1 MRIILFSKNNSY
13 ICDVIIK
20 NKKIMETK
28 DKQKFIDEF
37 TKRIVKEFNEFA
49 YKCGVSD
56 AFIELGNV
64 VSSVILCCTLNIDD
78 AHKAAE
84 VLSKEI
90 INSAIDNY
98 YKCKKENAPS

>member
-1 MRIILFSKNNSY
+1 MQIILFSKNNSY

-37 TKRIVKEFNEFA
+37 TKRVVKDFNELA
-49 YKCGVSD
+49 YKCGVAD

-84 VLSKEI
+84 ILYKEI
-90 INSAIDNY
+90 NNAIDDY
-98 YKCKKENAPS
+98 YKCKKENSPS